1 MWQDAWVLFW
11 GLTWWL
17 NRDSYSG
24 HLRVSELKRDR
35 GIHSSLL
42 AEGRGQ
48 GGNFPSTVGDWW
60 CLCLT
65 ILSLPS
71 MQRAPPS
78 SRFGPSLRILGIFN
92 ATVGFPVTQS
102 WALISPCPFLVE
114 LRPGYDEKEW
124 QRKLLSPLREVGIW
138 LVPGRNAL
146 DVGKSRG
153 VQVCNRGFPW
163 LFLFRLLRP
172 FRA

>member
-124 QRKLLSPLREVGIW
+124 QRKLLSPPLPSEG
-138 LVPGRNAL
+138 GRNLACARKECSGCWE
-146 DVGKSRG
+146 V
-153 VQVCNRGFPW
+153 PW
-163 LFLFRLLRP
+163 GSGLQPGLSLAVLI
-172 FRA
+172 